1 MSKGF
6 STEKSSKV
14 IKPVES
20 IPVRG
25 FSLNPLANF
34 APMLNDLPVTRKP
47 KIIEVEERPRKNR
60 KSVTRTTTTSTLAT
74 TTVPG
79 TVPNSDFKDC

>member
-6 STEKSSKV
+6 SIDKPSKV

-20 IPVRG
+20 VPVRA

-34 APMLNDLPVTRKP
+34 APMLNDLPVTQKTE
-47 KIIEVEERPRKNR
+47 ILEVKERRRKNQ
-60 KSVTRTTTTSTLAT
+60 KTSTRTTTVAT

-79 TVPNSDFKDC
+79 TVPNSDFKES